1 MGAWTR
7 KPSLGPF
14 SEGNE
19 KDTLSQRLKD
29 IRSVL
34 QLIGTQVLLHVTIHK
49 ISSGEKSH
57 SHGD

>member
-1 MGAWTR
+1 M
-7 KPSLGPF
+7 PSLGPF

-19 KDTLSQRLKD
+19 KDRLSQRLKD

-57 SHGD
+57 SHGG